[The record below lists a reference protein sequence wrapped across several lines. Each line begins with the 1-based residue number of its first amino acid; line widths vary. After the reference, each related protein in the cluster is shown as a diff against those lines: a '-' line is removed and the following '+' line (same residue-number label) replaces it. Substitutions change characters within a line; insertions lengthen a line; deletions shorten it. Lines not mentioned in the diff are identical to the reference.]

1 MQQLQLRE
9 ELSDLHDA
17 TDPEA
22 ALDAFYRD
30 VDNAMAEQKAV
41 FVTGLDADIEQA
53 KAAYA
58 KLQFL
63 EKLRSEAEQKE
74 SQLLD
79 Y

>member
-1 MQQLQLRE
+1 M
-9 ELSDLHDA
+9 DA
-17 TDPEA
+17 AID
-22 ALDAFYRD
+22 
-30 VDNAMAEQKAV
+30 EQKAA
-41 FVTGLDADIEQA
+41 FVAGLDADIEQA

-74 SQLLD
+74 SELLD